1 MNNLQVTFEY
11 DTGIC
16 RSDVTKDEVS
26 GISPIVNT
34 LELGRMCVHFL
45 YRTIEIKVPKHIEIQ
60 SSWVLL
66 NFRVLP
72 YGYFMFMAY
81 YAL

>member
-16 RSDVTKDEVS
+16 RSDVTEDEAS

-34 LELGRMCVHFL
+34 LELDIMCVHFL
-45 YRTIEIKVPKHIEIQ
+45 YRTIEIKVPKHIVIQ

-72 YGYFMFMAY
+72 YGYFMAY